1 LRIDMNRRS
10 VLPRSQSLKETLK
23 VTIFA
28 RILRHGLLRISRRAL
43 VMVVLATYVFAGAM
57 HGLCEFDVT
66 NPSGAT
72 TVSLAEKAI
81 GHSDKGVVADNHC
94 HGCFSVT
101 AQPLVF
107 AAMPVSIE
115 TRTAVFHDVERRSL
129 PRGIDPPPPKFLT

>member
-1 LRIDMNRRS
+1 MNRRS
-10 VLPRSQSLKETLK
+10 VLPRAQSLKETLE

-28 RILRHGLLRISRRAL
+28 RIFRHSLLRTPRKAL
-43 VMVVLATYVFAGAM
+43 AMVVLATYILAGAM
-57 HGLCEFDVT
+57 HGFCEFDVT

-72 TVSLAEKAI
+72 IVSLAEK
-81 GHSDKGVVADNHC
+81 GMSHSDKGGVADNHC

-115 TRTAVFHDVERRSL
+115 TRTVVFHDVERRSL

>member
-1 LRIDMNRRS
+1 M
-10 VLPRSQSLKETLK
+10 
-23 VTIFA
+23 TIFA
-28 RILRHGLLRISRRAL
+28 RIFRHGLLRISRRAL
-43 VMVVLATYVFAGAM
+43 VMVVLATYMFAGAM

-66 NPSGAT
+66 NLSGAT
-72 TVSLAEKAI
+72 IVSLAEKAI

-115 TRTAVFHDVERRSL
+115 TRTAVFHDVERGSL

>member
-1 LRIDMNRRS
+1 M
-10 VLPRSQSLKETLK
+10 
-23 VTIFA
+23 TIFA
-28 RILRHGLLRISRRAL
+28 RIFRHGLLRISRRAL

-57 HGLCEFDVT
+57 HGLCECDVT
-66 NPSGAT
+66 NPSGT
-72 TVSLAEKAI
+72 TIVSLAEKAI

-107 AAMPVSIE
+107 TAMPVSIE
-115 TRTAVFHDVERRSL
+115 TRTAVFHDIERRSL

>member
-1 LRIDMNRRS
+1 M
-10 VLPRSQSLKETLK
+10 
-23 VTIFA
+23 TIFA
-28 RILRHGLLRISRRAL
+28 RIFRHGLLRISRRAL
-43 VMVVLATYVFAGAM
+43 VMVVLATYMFAGAM

-72 TVSLAEKAI
+72 IVSLAEKAI

-115 TRTAVFHDVERRSL
+115 TRTAVFHDVERGSL